1 MSRTILVADDDES
14 IRDTLE
20 TLFELE
26 GYEVRL
32 AVDGRSALEQARR
45 PPTVDLIVLDWMMP
59 EMDGIEVCKE
69 LRRFCEV
76 PILMLTARGELES
89 KVVGLDSGADDYL
102 PKPFKTKELLA
113 RVRALLRRSRPADR
127 QRLSYGSLSLDPACR
142 SCRWQDRQVMLTAL
156 EFQLLRFLV
165 EHAGQ
170 VFSKEQLLNQVW
182 GWHEAANLN
191 VVEVHISGL
200 RQKLGQGARDLIRTV
215 RGLGYTLG
223 G

>member
-1 MSRTILVADDDES
+1 MNRLILVADDDES

-20 TLFELE
+20 TILELE

-32 AVDGRSALEQARR
+32 ASDGSEALQAAHRS
-45 PPTVDLIVLDWMMP
+45 PGPDLLILDWMMP
-59 EMDGIEVCKE
+59 ELDGIEVCKE
-69 LRRFCEV
+69 LRKVSEV

-113 RVRALLRRSRPADR
+113 RVRALLRRSRPGQTA
-127 QRLSYGSLSLDPACR
+127 RLSYGSLVLDPASR
-142 SCRWQDRQVMLTAL
+142 SCRWQDRQVLLTAL
-156 EFQLLRFLV
+156 EFQLLSFLV
-165 EHAGQ
+165 QNAER

-182 GWHEAANLN
+182 GWNEVTNLN
-191 VVEVHISGL
+191 VIEVHISGL
-200 RQKLGQGARDLIRTV
+200 RQKLGPGARELIRTL

-223 G
+223 S

>member
-26 GYEVRL
+26 GYAVRL

-59 EMDGIEVCKE
+59 EMDGLEVCKE
-69 LRRFCEV
+69 LRRLCEV

-113 RVRALLRRSRPADR
+113 RVRALLRRSRPADG
-127 QRLSYGSLSLDPACR
+127 QRLSYGSLALDPACR
-142 SCRWQDRQVMLTAL
+142 SCRWQDRQVVLTAL

-182 GWHEAANLN
+182 GWHEVANPN